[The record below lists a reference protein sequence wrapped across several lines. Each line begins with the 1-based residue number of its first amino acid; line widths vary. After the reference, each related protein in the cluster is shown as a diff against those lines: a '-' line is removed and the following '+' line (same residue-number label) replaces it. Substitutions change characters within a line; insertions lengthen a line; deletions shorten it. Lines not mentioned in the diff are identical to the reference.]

1 MSVRIFPYSLVRY
14 ANLNHDVFNQL
25 TFHQGEKLIET
36 HHEYLKRREELKNTL
51 CDALFPIISEQ
62 TDDQLR
68 QQLINLKRKI
78 FNNKRVDAEQYT
90 LIKGLNA
97 KLLSEYFEAYLLNE
111 TLINKFFEVNKKL
124 FNHEL
129 RLHQKLVQQMALN
142 PALQNALMLS
152 SPVLYTQLK
161 SFVTKA
167 PENFK
172 QKELRMEFSLLRYLS
187 RMAFKTSPFSS
198 FTFTGLMTT
207 SAHLI
212 NHPNKNPK
220 VQSKLKLNNILFEY
234 LRSILRQHPVL
245 NEYLLLKI
253 NITAEIKGDKIQ
265 FLTNF
270 NNIESFQQLPANG
283 LQLLIVNYFHQNHQ
297 SVTLAELI
305 KYLSDHVEDASHES
319 IKAYI
324 IKLINT
330 GLFEPGFGFSGM
342 EENWD
347 IKLLSFFKAV
357 PDKIHLVKPLISLF
371 ETLQIHRESYATA
384 GTDKRYV
391 ILQEAEK
398 AVNSTFLKLQKEA
411 NLPYYTS
418 AEEKKIIGEKESQ
431 NQAAFLTNNFVPYYF
446 SARNIFFEDCFT
458 DETEVLPKKGIAEFA
473 SKTNALAKFLLP
485 LDVMRKERI
494 KMRDF
499 YIKHYP
505 RHEKIKITEFYRDY
519 YFYIKKPEMEQ
530 VNQNDQALTDSMP
543 WKIAV
548 LTKLEQQTT
557 LDDTLNLTA
566 DFFAD
571 LPVQPDLGEISSVGA
586 FVQFY
591 VCEKRDQ
598 LYGVINSLLPGM
610 GKVSGRFLSLFDSK
624 IQEDFIAQNESLN
637 PEVIKAEL
645 NDASTFNANI
655 HPPLLSHELTLPSGN
670 NIYPADQQINVGNL
684 RVCLDSDTN
693 KLRLWLN
700 DHELYS
706 YDLSLESF
714 YNRSNLY
721 QLLAHFNPD
730 ARISLQPFIQLI
742 DQYDLGRFA
751 NSAPDVYLLPRITFE
766 ETVII
771 RRKTWRIKTAVIPVQ
786 QTMEADFEYF
796 IRLHSWFELQKIPI
810 NFFLFLRKRSY
821 QNKAV
826 DGEINKKEGLHDD
839 YKPQYLTL
847 DKPLFVAMFK
857 RLLARAGN
865 NITIEE
871 VLPVPV
877 ESGVKEYLMQWYNG

>member
-36 HHEYLKRREELKNTL
+36 HRDHLKKREELKNTL

-78 FNNKRVDAEQYT
+78 FNNKRVDAEQST
-90 LIKGLNA
+90 LIKGLNS
-97 KLLSEYFEAYLLNE
+97 KLLSESFEAYLLNE
-111 TLINKFFEVNKKL
+111 TLINNFSEVNKTL
-124 FNHEL
+124 FNHEST
-129 RLHQKLVQQMALN
+129 LHQKIVQQMALN
-142 PALQNALMLS
+142 PALQNGLMLS

-161 SFVTKA
+161 NFVTKD
-167 PENFK
+167 PESFK
-172 QKELRMEFSLLRYLS
+172 QKELRMEFSVLRYLS

-198 FTFTGLMTT
+198 FTFTGVMTT
-207 SAHLI
+207 STHPV

-270 NNIESFQQLPANG
+270 HNIESFQQLPANG

-305 KYLSDHVEDASHES
+305 KYLSEHVENTVQES
-319 IKAYI
+319 IKAYV

-330 GLFEPGFGFSGM
+330 GLFEAGFGFTGM
-342 EENWD
+342 DENWD
-347 IKLLSFFKAV
+347 VKLLAFFKSV
-357 PDKIHLVKPLISLF
+357 PDKNHLVKPLISLF
-371 ETLQIHRESYATA
+371 EILQVHRESYSAA
-384 GTDKRYV
+384 GTDERYV
-391 ILQEAEK
+391 LLQQAER
-398 AVNSTFLKLQKEA
+398 AVNSTFLPLQKEA

-418 AEEKKIIGEKESQ
+418 AEEKKIIREKEFQ
-431 NQAAFLTNNFVPYYF
+431 HQEAFLTNNFIPYYF

-458 DETEVLPKKGIAEFA
+458 SETEVLSEKGIAEFA

-494 KMRDF
+494 KMRNF

-505 RHEKIKITEFYRDY
+505 KYEKIKITEFYRDY
-519 YFYIKKPEMEQ
+519 YFYVKKPEKEQ
-530 VNQNDQALTDSMP
+530 INQNDQALTDPMS
-543 WKIAV
+543 WKTAV
-548 LTKLEQQTT
+548 LAKLEQQTI
-557 LDDTLNLTA
+557 LDDTLNLSA

-571 LPVQPDLGEISSVGA
+571 LPVSSDLGKILSAGA

-591 VCEKRDQ
+591 ACKKKDQ

-624 IQEDFIAQNESLN
+624 IQEDFITQNASLN

-655 HPPLLSHELTLPSGN
+655 HPPLLSRELTLPSGN
-670 NIYPADQQINVGNL
+670 NIYPADQQINVGDL
-684 RVCLDSDTN
+684 RVCLDSETN
-693 KLRLWLN
+693 NLKLWLN

-751 NSAPDVYLLPRITFE
+751 NSAPEIYLLPRITFE

-786 QTMEADFEYF
+786 QTTEEDFDYF
-796 IRLHSWFELQKIPI
+796 IRLHNWFELHKIPI
-810 NFFLFLRKRSY
+810 KFFLFLRKRAY

-839 YKPQYLTL
+839 YKPQYLAL
-847 DKPLFVAMFK
+847 DKPLFVSMFK

-871 VLPVPV
+871 VLPVPL
-877 ESGVKEYLMQWYNG
+877 ESGVKEYLMQWYNE